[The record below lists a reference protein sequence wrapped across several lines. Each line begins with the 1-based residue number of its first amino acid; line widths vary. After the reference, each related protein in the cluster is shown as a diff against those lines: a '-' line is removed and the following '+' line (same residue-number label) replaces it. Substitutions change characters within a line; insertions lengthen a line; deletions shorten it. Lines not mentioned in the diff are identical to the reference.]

1 MNSRGP
7 PILPMYKAN
16 LPKKKGAGLLS
27 VCVAALLPICVLCLF
42 VFFFLSVYMGTM
54 YLQGDIEEGSPNG
67 ILNSIGLPNTRN
79 VIQKWSITNLHGVD
93 LTKLGPPPKVIP
105 LGLGSLHRQ
114 HHYFTNSSRTEALQG
129 LTHRLGDSLHSLYYN
144 RSSYNSPRLRGWL
157 NSFHDLNV
165 TDNTYKIKDYIS
177 GKTGAALQGIN
188 ELGRQGVKGVSELGM
203 RSVQSMRGAAAQSY
217 LVKHNDSLIPS

>member
-1 MNSRGP
+1 M
-7 PILPMYKAN
+7 
-16 LPKKKGAGLLS
+16 
-27 VCVAALLPICVLCLF
+27 
-42 VFFFLSVYMGTM
+42 
-54 YLQGDIEEGSPNG
+54 
-67 ILNSIGLPNTRN
+67 
-79 VIQKWSITNLHGVD
+79 
-93 LTKLGPPPKVIP
+93 
-105 LGLGSLHRQ
+105 GLGSLHSQ

-217 LVKHNDSLIPS
+217 LVKHNDSSIPS

>member
-1 MNSRGP
+1 
-7 PILPMYKAN
+7 
-16 LPKKKGAGLLS
+16 
-27 VCVAALLPICVLCLF
+27 
-42 VFFFLSVYMGTM
+42 VYCTFH
-54 YLQGDIEEGSPNG
+54 Q
-67 ILNSIGLPNTRN
+67 
-79 VIQKWSITNLHGVD
+79 VV
-93 LTKLGPPPKVIP
+93 P
-105 LGLGSLHRQ
+105 LGLGSQHSQ
-114 HHYFTNSSRTEALQG
+114 HHYFTNSSSSRTEALQG
-129 LTHRLGDSLHSLYYN
+129 LTHRLGDSIHNLYYN

-217 LVKHNDSLIPS
+217 LGKHNNSATPS